1 MKKIILGL
9 AFTFLVSIGYSQLVI
24 SNQGGTALNI
34 VTSLVGNGIT
44 VLNPTINCP
53 TNAYGTFTNGTSTCI
68 NLNTGILLS
77 TGNIANIS
85 QAAGIQ
91 NYSPNFSNQT
101 CIDNTPPFTTVC
113 CNDPQ
118 LNTLEPL
125 AIYDCCILEF
135 DIVPACSSL
144 QIRFVFGSEEYPEFV
159 NSSYN
164 DAFGFFVTG
173 QNPAGGSYSNT
184 NVATLPNG
192 AIASIDNVSPTTNS
206 AYYINNQNCTNISL
220 DGITTVLTSIINVTP
235 CQTYHFK
242 LAIADAGD
250 PIYDSGVFVDFLDC
264 INTMTANTTSSPSGC
279 SGNTGT
285 ATATVSAGF
294 PPYTYSWNTT
304 PVQTTATAT
313 GLAPGTYTV
322 IVDDAGACTPPITQ
336 TIIVGTSGA
345 ATTPTFNQVPPIC
358 TGESFTLA
366 NTSTNNITGTWSP
379 VINNTATTNYTF
391 TPTSGLCATTTTM
404 TVTVNTPI
412 TPVFTQ
418 VAPICTGGSFT
429 LPTTSTNNIS
439 GTWSPS
445 IDNAATTNY
454 TFTPTTGLCATTT
467 SMTVTVN
474 TPTTPIFNQVAPIC
488 SGGSFT
494 LPTSSTNSITGTWSP
509 AINNTATTSYTFTP
523 TAGQCTN
530 SQTMTVTVNQ
540 PTTPTFNQWGPYC
553 QNDIII
559 QVILPQTSIEG
570 ITGTWN
576 PAMVSTSVA
585 GNIVHNFT
593 PTAGQCATA
602 TTMTV
607 TVEPQ
612 ITPTFSQVGPF
623 CQGSPAPP
631 ITGTSLEGITGV
643 WGPPGINTSIA
654 GNSTYTFVSNSGQCA
669 ANQTMTVTVNPLITP
684 AFTQVA
690 PICVG
695 GSFSLPTT
703 SNNSITGTWS
713 PAINNLTTTNYTF
726 TPSLGQCTVNQ
737 TMTVSVGPPA
747 TPSFTAIGPFCQGN
761 NFTLPAISN
770 EGFTGTWSPAINNV
784 TTTTYTFTPTA
795 GQCANNGA
803 LQVSINL
810 IPTILINETPSICV
824 GQSTTLSTTVSV
836 TGGTYSW
843 QPNGETTNQIT
854 VSPAATISYSVSYT
868 INGCT
873 STPDATTVTV
883 NPNIPVEAGPNI
895 SICQGEQ
902 VILTASGTPN
912 NTWSGGVID
921 GASISPNQTT
931 VYYVT
936 GTSVNGCITTDSVT
950 ITVNN
955 NPIISAGNPQT
966 VCIGQ
971 QVNLTGSGAGFG
983 GNYVWDNG
991 IVDGQSFTVNG
1002 TLTYTVTG
1010 TDANGCSGTAT
1021 VFITGL
1027 PVPVA
1032 QFTASPQSGEIPL
1045 NVTFTNLSTNAN
1057 NYTWDFGNNLGANAI
1072 DLSDQ
1077 NSVYS
1082 TFGVYTVWL
1091 TASNGICSDSTSA
1104 IITATANPWLFVPNV
1119 FTPNEDGANETWMV
1133 QTKNMET
1140 IELIILNRWGN
1151 VMAIIED
1158 LNGGWNGK
1166 TNDGKDATDGTYFY
1180 KYKAK
1185 AINGE
1190 EFDGHGFLTLIR

>member
-1 MKKIILGL
+1 MKKFILGL
-9 AFTFLVSIGYSQLVI
+9 TFTFLVSCGFSQLVI
-24 SNQGGTALNI
+24 SNQGGNALNI

-53 TNAYGTFTNGTSTCI
+53 ANSYGTFSNGTSTCI
-68 NLNTGILLS
+68 NLNTGIVLS
-77 TGNIANIS
+77 TGNLANIG
-85 QAAGIQ
+85 QAAGTQ
-91 NYSPNFSNQT
+91 FYGPNFSDQMCGGNGPV
-101 CIDNTPPFTTVC
+101 NSVC

-118 LNTLEPL
+118 LNSLEPS
-125 AIYDCCILEF
+125 ADYDCCILEF
-135 DIVPACSSL
+135 DVVPACSTL
-144 QIRFVFGSEEYPEFV
+144 QIRFVFGSEEYPEYV
-159 NSSYN
+159 NSTFN

-173 QNPAGGSYSNT
+173 VNPAGGSYTNT

-206 AYYINNQNCTNISL
+206 AYYINNQNCTNIAL
-220 DGITTVLTSIINVTP
+220 DGITTVLTSTINVTP

-264 INTMTANTTSSPSGC
+264 INTMTATTTSSPSGC
-279 SGNTGT
+279 SGNTGS

-345 ATTPTFNQVPPIC
+345 ATTPIFNQVPPIC
-358 TGESFTLA
+358 SGQTFTLA
-366 NTSTNNITGTWSP
+366 TTSTNSITGAWTP
-379 VINNTATTNYTF
+379 AINNTATTTYTF
-391 TPTSGLCATTTTM
+391 TPTTGQCATTTTM
-404 TVTVNTPI
+404 SVAVNIPI

-418 VAPICTGGSFT
+418 VAPIC
-429 LPTTSTNNIS
+429 
-439 GTWSPS
+439 
-445 IDNAATTNY
+445 
-454 TFTPTTGLCATTT
+454 
-467 SMTVTVN
+467 
-474 TPTTPIFNQVAPIC
+474 
-488 SGGSFT
+488 SGGAIL
-494 LPTSSTNSITGTWSP
+494 LPTSSTNSISGTWSP
-509 AINNTATTSYTFTP
+509 AINNTTTTNYTFTP
-523 TAGQCTN
+523 TSGQCATN
-530 SQTMTVTVNQ
+530 QTMTVSVGPPATPTFNPVGPYCSGSSIPTLPTTSTEGFTGSWSPAINNTATATYTFTPSVGQCANSQTITITVNQ
-540 PTTPTFNQWGPYC
+540 PTTPTFNPWGPYC

-559 QVILPQTSIEG
+559 QVILPETSNEG
-570 ITGTWN
+570 INGTWN

-585 GNIVHNFT
+585 GNISHTFT
-593 PTAGQCATA
+593 PSAGQCANNQS
-602 TTMTV
+602 MIV
-607 TVEPQ
+607 TVNPL
-612 ITPTFSQVGPF
+612 ITPTFTQAGPICSGGTF
-623 CQGSPAPP
+623 TLPTSSTNS
-631 ITGTSLEGITGV
+631 ITGTWAPV
-643 WGPPGINTSIA
+643 INYTTTT
-654 GNSTYTFVSNSGQCA
+654 TYTFTPTTGQCA
-669 ANQTMTVTVNPLITP
+669 DNQTMTVTVNPLVTP
-684 AFTQVA
+684 TFTQVA

-703 SNNSITGTWS
+703 STNSINGSWS
-713 PAINNLTTTNYTF
+713 PTIDNSSTTNYTF
-726 TPSLGQCTVNQ
+726 TPSIGQCAVNQ

-747 TPSFTAIGPFCQGN
+747 TPTFTAIGPFCEGDN
-761 NFTLPAISN
+761 ITLPTISI
-770 EGFTGTWSPAINNV
+770 EGFTGTWSPVVNN
-784 TTTTYTFTPTA
+784 TATTTYSFTPTA
-795 GQCANNGA
+795 GQCALNGSFS
-803 LQVSINL
+803 VTVNP
-810 IPTILINETPSICV
+810 IPTIQINETPSICA
-824 GQSTTLSTTVSV
+824 GQSATLTTTVSV

-843 QPNGETTNQIT
+843 QPAGEITNQIT
-854 VSPAATISYSVSYT
+854 VSPAATINYSVSYT

-873 STPDATTVTV
+873 STPASTTITV
-883 NPNIPVEAGPNI
+883 NPNIPVDAGPNI

-902 VILTASGTPN
+902 VTLTASGTPN
-912 NTWSGGVID
+912 NVWSGGVID
-921 GASISPNQTT
+921 GTSFNPNQTA

-936 GTSVNGCITTDSVT
+936 GTSSNGCITTDSII
-950 ITVNN
+950 ITVNT

-971 QVNLTGSGAGFG
+971 QVNLTGSGAGLG
-983 GNYVWDNG
+983 GNYAWDNG
-991 IVDGQSFTVNG
+991 VIDGQSFAANG
-1002 TLTYTVTG
+1002 TITYTVTG

-1021 VFITGL
+1021 VLISGL

-1045 NVTFTNLSTNAN
+1045 IVTFTNLSTNAN
-1057 NYTWDFGNNLGANAI
+1057 SYAWDFGNNLGANAI

-1104 IITATANPWLFVPNV
+1104 IITATVNPWLFVPNV
-1119 FTPNEDGANETWMV
+1119 FTPNEDGTNQTWMV

-1151 VMAIIED
+1151 VMAKIED
-1158 LNGGWNGK
+1158 INGGWDGK
-1166 TNDGKDATDGTYFY
+1166 TLNGNDATDGTYFY
-1180 KYKAK
+1180 KYTAK

>member
-1 MKKIILGL
+1 
-9 AFTFLVSIGYSQLVI
+9 
-24 SNQGGTALNI
+24 
-34 VTSLVGNGIT
+34 
-44 VLNPTINCP
+44 
-53 TNAYGTFTNGTSTCI
+53 
-68 NLNTGILLS
+68 
-77 TGNIANIS
+77 
-85 QAAGIQ
+85 
-91 NYSPNFSNQT
+91 
-101 CIDNTPPFTTVC
+101 
-113 CNDPQ
+113 
-118 LNTLEPL
+118 
-125 AIYDCCILEF
+125 
-135 DIVPACSSL
+135 
-144 QIRFVFGSEEYPEFV
+144 
-159 NSSYN
+159 
-164 DAFGFFVTG
+164 
-173 QNPAGGSYSNT
+173 
-184 NVATLPNG
+184 
-192 AIASIDNVSPTTNS
+192 
-206 AYYINNQNCTNISL
+206 
-220 DGITTVLTSIINVTP
+220 
-235 CQTYHFK
+235 
-242 LAIADAGD
+242 
-250 PIYDSGVFVDFLDC
+250 
-264 INTMTANTTSSPSGC
+264 
-279 SGNTGT
+279 
-285 ATATVSAGF
+285 
-294 PPYTYSWNTT
+294 
-304 PVQTTATAT
+304 
-313 GLAPGTYTV
+313 
-322 IVDDAGACTPPITQ
+322 
-336 TIIVGTSGA
+336 
-345 ATTPTFNQVPPIC
+345 
-358 TGESFTLA
+358 
-366 NTSTNNITGTWSP
+366 
-379 VINNTATTNYTF
+379 
-391 TPTSGLCATTTTM
+391 M

-643 WGPPGINTSIA
+643 WGPPGINTSIT

-669 ANQTMTVTVNPLITP
+669 GNQTMTVTVNPLITP

-726 TPSLGQCTVNQ
+726 TPSLGQCAANQ

-747 TPSFTAIGPFCQGN
+747 TPTFSVIGPFCQGDN
-761 NFTLPAISN
+761 IAIPTVSN
-770 EGFTGTWSPAINNV
+770 EGITGTWSPVVNNTA
-784 TTTTYTFTPTA
+784 TTSYTFTPTA
-795 GQCANNGA
+795 GQCATNGIIS
-803 LQVSINL
+803 VIVNP
-810 IPTILINETPSICV
+810 IPTIIINETPSICV
-824 GQSTTLSTTVSV
+824 GQSTTLTTTVSV

-854 VSPAATISYSVSYT
+854 VSPAATINYSVSYT
-868 INGCT
+868 LNGCT
-873 STPDATTVTV
+873 STPSAATVTV

-902 VILTASGTPN
+902 VTLTASGTPN

-921 GASISPNQTT
+921 GVSISPNQTT

-936 GTSVNGCITTDSVT
+936 GTSANGCITTDSVT

-1027 PVPVA
+1027 PVPIA

-1119 FTPNEDGANETWMV
+1119 FTPNADGANETWMV

-1166 TNDGKDATDGTYFY
+1166 TNDGKNATDGTYFY

>member
-1 MKKIILGL
+1 MKKIIISLT
-9 AFTFLVSIGYSQLVI
+9 FTFLVSIGYSQLVI
-24 SNQGGTALNI
+24 SNQGGTATAV
-34 VTSLVGNGIT
+34 VTAMVGGGLT
-44 VLNPTINCP
+44 VSNATINCQS
-53 TNAYGTFTNGTSTCI
+53 NAYGTFTNGAST
-68 NLNTGILLS
+68 NLGIPSGIVLT
-77 TGNIANIS
+77 TGNVNTLNGAGGTFWSANN
-85 QAAGIQ
+85 G
-91 NYSPNFSNQT
+91 
-101 CIDNTPPFTTVC
+101 TT
-113 CNDPQ
+113 CNDAQ
-118 LNTLEPL
+118 LGSLEPL
-125 AIYDCCILEF
+125 ADYDCCILEF
-135 DIVPACSSL
+135 DVVPSCTTL
-144 QIRFVFGSEEYPEFV
+144 RIRFVFGSEEYPEWV
-159 NSSYN
+159 SAGYN

-173 QNPAGGSYSNT
+173 QNPGGGNYNNT
-184 NVATLPNG
+184 NVATLPNNTT
-192 AIASIDNVSPTTNS
+192 IVSIDNVNANTNS
-206 AYYINNQNCTNISL
+206 AYYVNNSTGTSSVL
-220 DGITTVLTSIINVTP
+220 DAFTTVLTRDVAVTP
-235 CQTYHFK
+235 CLTYHFK

-250 PIYDSGVFVDFLDC
+250 PIFDSGVFIDFLDC
-264 INTMTANTTSSPSGC
+264 VNSVTSTTSTTPATC
-279 SGNTGT
+279 AGNDGT
-285 ATATVSAGF
+285 ATANVSAGY
-294 PPYTYSWNTT
+294 PPYSYSWNTT
-304 PVQTTATAT
+304 PPQTTATAT

-322 IVDDAGACTPPITQ
+322 TIDDAGSCTPPLTQ

-379 VINNTATTNYTF
+379 AINNTATTNYTF

-418 VAPICTGGSFT
+418 VAPICTGGTFT

-439 GTWSPS
+439 GTWSPA
-445 IDNAATTNY
+445 IDNAVTTNY
-454 TFTPTTGLCATTT
+454 TFTPTIGLCASVA

-494 LPTSSTNSITGTWSP
+494 LPTTSTNSITGTWSP

-523 TAGQCTN
+523 TAGQCALTT
-530 SQTMTVTVNQ
+530 SMTVTVNQ

-607 TVEPQ
+607 TVQPP

-654 GNSTYTFVSNSGQCA
+654 GTSTYTFVSNSGQCA

-726 TPSLGQCTVNQ
+726 TPSLGQCAANQ

-747 TPSFTAIGPFCQGN
+747 TPTFSVIGPFCQGDN
-761 NFTLPAISN
+761 IAIPTVSN
-770 EGFTGTWSPAINNV
+770 EGITGTWSPVVNNTA
-784 TTTTYTFTPTA
+784 TTSYTFTPTA
-795 GQCANNGA
+795 GQCATNGIIS
-803 LQVSINL
+803 VIVNP
-810 IPTILINETPSICV
+810 IPTITINETPSICV
-824 GQSTTLSTTVSV
+824 GQSTTLTTTVSV

-854 VSPAATISYSVSYT
+854 VSPAATINYSVSYT

-873 STPDATTVTV
+873 STPVVATVTV

-902 VILTASGTPN
+902 VTLTASGTPN

-936 GTSVNGCITTDSVT
+936 GTSANGCITTDSVT

-1119 FTPNEDGANETWMV
+1119 FTPNADGANETWMV

-1151 VMAIIED
+1151 VMTIIED

>member
-1 MKKIILGL
+1 MKKFILGL
-9 AFTFLVSIGYSQLVI
+9 TFTFLVSISYSQLVI
-24 SNQGGTALNI
+24 SNQGGNALSI

-44 VLNPTINCP
+44 VLNPTINCS
-53 TNAYGTFTNGTSTCI
+53 TNSYGTFSNGASTCI
-68 NLNTGILLS
+68 NLNTGIVLS
-77 TGNIANIS
+77 TGNLANIG
-85 QAAGIQ
+85 QTAGIQ
-91 NYSPNFSNQT
+91 SFSPNF
-101 CIDNTPPFTTVC
+101 TTQECGGNGPVNSVC
-113 CNDPQ
+113 CSDPQ
-118 LNTLEPL
+118 LNSLEPL
-125 AIYDCCILEF
+125 ADYDCCILEF
-135 DIVPACSSL
+135 DIVPACSAL
-144 QIRFVFGSEEYPEFV
+144 QIRFVFGSEEYPEYV
-159 NSSYN
+159 NSSFN

-206 AYYINNQNCTNISL
+206 AYYINNQNCTNIAL
-220 DGITTVLTSIINVTP
+220 DGITTVLTSTINVTP

-264 INTMTANTTSSPSGC
+264 INTMTAATTSSPSGC
-279 SGNTGT
+279 SGNTGS
-285 ATATVSAGF
+285 ATATVTAGF

-345 ATTPTFNQVPPIC
+345 ATTPIFNQVPPIC
-358 TGESFTLA
+358 SGETFTLA
-366 NTSTNNITGTWSP
+366 STSTNSITGAWTP
-379 VINNTATTNYTF
+379 AINNTATTTYTF
-391 TPTSGLCATTTTM
+391 TPTTGQCATTTTM
-404 TVTVNTPI
+404 SVTVNIPI

-418 VAPICTGGSFT
+418 VAPICSGGSIL
-429 LPTTSTNNIS
+429 LPTT
-439 GTWSPS
+439 
-445 IDNAATTNY
+445 
-454 TFTPTTGLCATTT
+454 
-467 SMTVTVN
+467 
-474 TPTTPIFNQVAPIC
+474 
-488 SGGSFT
+488 
-494 LPTSSTNSITGTWSP
+494 STNSITGTWSP
-509 AINNTATTSYTFTP
+509 AINNTTTTNYTFTP
-523 TAGQCTN
+523 TSGQCATNQTMTVNVGPPATPTFNPAGPYCSGSSIPALPTTSTEGFTGSWSPAINNTATATYTFTPSVGQCAN
-530 SQTMTVTVNQ
+530 SQTITVTVNQ
-540 PTTPTFNQWGPYC
+540 PTTPTFNPWGPYC

-559 QVILPQTSIEG
+559 QVILPETSNEG
-570 ITGTWN
+570 INGTWN

-585 GNIVHNFT
+585 GNISHTFT
-593 PTAGQCATA
+593 PSAGQCANNQS
-602 TTMTV
+602 MIV
-607 TVEPQ
+607 TVNPL
-612 ITPTFSQVGPF
+612 ITPTFTQAGPICSGGTF
-623 CQGSPAPP
+623 TLPTSSTNS
-631 ITGTSLEGITGV
+631 ITGTWAPV
-643 WGPPGINTSIA
+643 INYTTTT
-654 GNSTYTFVSNSGQCA
+654 TYTFTPTTGQCA
-669 ANQTMTVTVNPLITP
+669 DNQTMTVTVNPLVTP
-684 AFTQVA
+684 TFTQVA

-703 SNNSITGTWS
+703 STNSINGSWSPTINNSS
-713 PAINNLTTTNYTF
+713 TTNYTF
-726 TPSLGQCTVNQ
+726 TPSIGQCAVNQ

-747 TPSFTAIGPFCQGN
+747 TPTFTAIGPFCEGDN
-761 NFTLPAISN
+761 ITLPTISN
-770 EGFTGTWSPAINNV
+770 EGFTGTWSPVVNN
-784 TTTTYTFTPTA
+784 TATTTYSFTPTA
-795 GQCANNGA
+795 GQCAING
-803 LQVSINL
+803 SISVTVNP
-810 IPTILINETPSICV
+810 IPTILINEAPSICV
-824 GQSTTLSTTVSV
+824 GQSTTLTTATSV

-854 VSPAATISYSVSYT
+854 VSPAATINYSVSYT
-868 INGCT
+868 LNGCT
-873 STPDATTVTV
+873 STPAVTTVTV
-883 NPNIPVEAGPNI
+883 NPNIPVEAGPNV

-921 GASISPNQTT
+921 GTSISPNQTT

-950 ITVNN
+950 ITVNA
-955 NPIISAGNPQT
+955 NPIINAGNPQT

-971 QVNLTGSGAGFG
+971 QVNLTGSGAGVG
-983 GNYVWDNG
+983 GNYTWDNG
-991 IVDGQSFTVNG
+991 VIDGQSFAANG
-1002 TLTYTVTG
+1002 TITYTVTG

-1021 VFITGL
+1021 VLITGL
-1027 PVPVA
+1027 PIPVA

-1057 NYTWDFGNNLGANAI
+1057 NYSWDFGNNLGANSI

-1077 NSVYS
+1077 ISLYNS
-1082 TFGVYTVWL
+1082 FGVYTVWL

-1151 VMAIIED
+1151 VLAIIED

-1166 TNDGKDATDGTYFY
+1166 TADGKDATDGTYFY
-1180 KYKAK
+1180 KYTAK